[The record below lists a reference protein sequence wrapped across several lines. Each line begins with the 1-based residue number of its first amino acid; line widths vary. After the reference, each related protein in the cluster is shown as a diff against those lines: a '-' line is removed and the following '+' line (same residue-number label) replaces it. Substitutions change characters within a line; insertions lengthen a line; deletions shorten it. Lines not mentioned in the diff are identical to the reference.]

1 MCCQYIERMTG
12 TIARERIL
20 NAIYDNYE
28 IIKSAERKLISVEF
42 IERKW

>member
-1 MCCQYIERMTG
+1 MTG
-12 TIARERIL
+12 TIARTPWTIL